1 MGQGPDEMS
10 ASTPTHAI
18 LESVP
23 RAIPAEPERIPDAG
37 EDTEQIRVRIE
48 QTRDDMS
55 ETIDAIQERLSPRH
69 LVEQAKD
76 TVREA
81 TIGKVKAMADNVSDT
96 ASGLADSTMEA
107 ASEMADRVKQNPWP
121 AAMIGIGAAWLL
133 LRNGGSSG
141 GSRQYDEARPGGGEW
156 KTAPYR
162 SDYQPGG
169 SLAGI
174 VRQNPVPAVLAGVG
188 LGLLAMKAGQRSGYS
203 RSASGARDW
212 RRPSGDY
219 RAERSGQY
227 GATTNSREGAD
238 PVQATYNRAKE
249 AVSGVAGR
257 AQEVVSDTF
266 DRTQERVAQLTN
278 QARYQGEDLLNRNPL
293 VLGAVA
299 LAVGAAVG
307 LSVPETEPENRMMGD
322 ARETLV
328 GRAQEAAQS
337 AVEKVKDV
345 AAEAA
350 NTLGK

>member
-1 MGQGPDEMS
+1 MGQRPDEMS
-10 ASTPTHAI
+10 ASPTQ
-18 LESVP
+18 EGVGSGP
-23 RAIPAEPERIPDAG
+23 RAMPAEPDPIPDVG
-37 EDTEQIRVRIE
+37 EDTEHIRVQIE

-96 ASGLADSTMEA
+96 ASGLADSTMET

-121 AAMIGIGAAWLL
+121 AAMIGLGAAWLL
-133 LRNGGSSG
+133 LRNGGSSAR
-141 GSRQYDEARPGGGEW
+141 SRQHDEGRPGGGERR
-156 KTAPYR
+156 TAPYR
-162 SDYQPGG
+162 SDYQSGG
-169 SLAGI
+169 TLAGI
-174 VRQNPVPAVLAGVG
+174 VRENPVPAALAGVG
-188 LGLLAMKAGQRSGYS
+188 LGLLAMKAGQRSDYS

-219 RAERSGQY
+219 RAERSSQY
-227 GATTNSREGAD
+227 GAITNSREA
-238 PVQATYNRAKE
+238 ATPAQPAYARAKE

-266 DRTQERVAQLTN
+266 DRTQERVAQLKN
-278 QARYQGEDLLNRNPL
+278 QARDQGEDLLNRNPL

-307 LSVPETEPENRMMGD
+307 LSLPETEPENRMMGD
-322 ARETLV
+322 ARETFV
-328 GRAQEAAQS
+328 ERAQEAAQS

-345 AAEAA
+345 ASEAA
-350 NTLGK
+350 DTLGK